1 MTAARPRTVDD
12 LIEVCRYS
20 LDKSQKPSFQ
30 TVDQELM
37 ITAIG
42 NKAEALVCKAADDGV
57 IEISEDAKVSLR
69 HFEEFKKAKNAHS
82 AASVLIAQSAMRGAG
97 IDCVHFKGTVFQWF
111 LYGSPFYRLSCDA
124 DILVD
129 ENDFRSAAEALKSKG
144 LKRRHHGNGFWW
156 EHFLEELHFDD
167 EEGNRNVDL
176 HKGIKQPGIPRYDDI
191 GGIIGRSKS
200 VRFLGCELKVPCPT
214 DSYAILLINF
224 AKALIN
230 RQPALCYL
238 MDILALAKKY
248 DHSCN
253 DDALTNLP
261 HSLRPVLNLSLHTAG
276 VLFGPVEGRKDWTTR
291 QGIHMA
297 DGDLVAAVFPGQF
310 SEAEL
315 PRRRELLKHLHA
327 GHAAGYLHEVWN
339 LASSEILRRS
349 SHS

>member
-1 MTAARPRTVDD
+1 MTVARPKTVDA
-12 LIEVCRYS
+12 LIEVCRFS
-20 LDKSQKPSFQ
+20 LDRSRKPSFR
-30 TVDQELM
+30 TVDQEFMLA
-37 ITAIG
+37 AIG
-42 NKAEALVCKAADDGV
+42 NKAEGLVCAAAGDGV
-57 IEISEDAKVSLR
+57 IEFSEDARVSLR
-69 HFEEFKKAKNAHS
+69 QFEEFKKAKNAHS
-82 AASVLIAQSAMRGAG
+82 AASVLIAQSAMDGAG
-97 IDCVHFKGTVFQWF
+97 IDCVHFKGTVFQWL
-111 LYGSPFYRLSCDA
+111 LYGNPFYRLSCDA

-129 ENDFRSAAEALKSKG
+129 ENDFRSAADALKSKG

-191 GGIIGRSKS
+191 GGILQRSKS
-200 VRFLGCELKVPCPT
+200 VRFLGCELKVPCLT
-214 DSYAILLINF
+214 DSYAVLLINF

-230 RQPALCYL
+230 RQPAISYL
-238 MDILALAKKY
+238 MDILVLAKNSERICSDKALA
-248 DHSCN
+248 
-253 DDALTNLP
+253 ALP
-261 HSLRPVLNLSLHTAG
+261 QSLKPILKLSIHTAS
-276 VLFGPVEGRKDWTTR
+276 VLFGSVEGSRDWTTR
-291 QGIHMA
+291 QGVQMA

-310 SEAEL
+310 SEADL